1 MLHAGQL
8 RYHDFTLLREA
19 RERRKLRRDLTSDSG
34 SRLPFS
40 APPSATARCHGLHAG
55 RGGGLL
61 AHTLLGGGGRRPLAL
76 PLATPGNRTFL
87 TSLRADL
94 RLKALERAAN
104 AQPADVHLQYDFLS
118 QLAQTY
124 PDAVVVRFEQFK
136 DFAVDERIALLYLNA
151 LQRTGGH
158 RNFSLPR
165 FVDRLEMA
173 GVGGAAVAALR
184 ELGSSGKARGG
195 DLAAKA
201 SRVLGDV
208 SPAAVPSAGM
218 GLAGRGAS
226 PQRPLFIQTANG
238 PAGARAALFAL
249 ARQILIAFVVVSAL
263 TAVFAEQSGALGRGG
278 LGAMGNGK
286 HIQEAEGSDVRFDD
300 VKGVAEAKAEL
311 EEIVLY
317 LRDPGRFTRLGG
329 KLPRGLL
336 LTGPPG
342 TGKTLLAKAIAGEA
356 EVPFFFA
363 SGSQFEEVYVGLGAK
378 RIRELFEAAKE
389 KSPAII
395 FIDEIDAVG
404 GSRKLKDQSAMKQT
418 LNELLVQMDGF
429 EENSGE

>member
-336 LTGPPG
+336 LTGEWQRPHV
-342 TGKTLLAKAIAGEA
+342 TENLWSMALAKRKDGLVSLVPDEA
-356 EVPFFFA
+356 SLHFWQISHSSLPTRQRFYCITCWA
-363 SGSQFEEVYVGLGAK
+363 SHCTSFVLLNASRNSPSDREFPASLVGHL
-378 RIRELFEAAKE
+378 I
-389 KSPAII
+389 
-395 FIDEIDAVG
+395 
-404 GSRKLKDQSAMKQT
+404 
-418 LNELLVQMDGF
+418 
-429 EENSGE
+429 

>member
-87 TSLRADL
+87 TSLRTDL

>member
-1 MLHAGQL
+1 
-8 RYHDFTLLREA
+8 
-19 RERRKLRRDLTSDSG
+19 
-34 SRLPFS
+34 
-40 APPSATARCHGLHAG
+40 
-55 RGGGLL
+55 
-61 AHTLLGGGGRRPLAL
+61 
-76 PLATPGNRTFL
+76 
-87 TSLRADL
+87 
-94 RLKALERAAN
+94 
-104 AQPADVHLQYDFLS
+104 
-118 QLAQTY
+118 
-124 PDAVVVRFEQFK
+124 
-136 DFAVDERIALLYLNA
+136 
-151 LQRTGGH
+151 
-158 RNFSLPR
+158 
-165 FVDRLEMA
+165 MA

-336 LTGPPG
+336 LTGEWQRPHV
-342 TGKTLLAKAIAGEA
+342 TENLWSMALAKRKDGLVSLVPDEASLHFWQISHSSLPTRQRFYCITCWHLIVQVLCFLMRVATVHRTEKFLRHSLGISFNNFSCSRTPAAGKMA
-356 EVPFFFA
+356 KLVA
-363 SGSQFEEVYVGLGAK
+363 RSGVWS
-378 RIRELFEAAKE
+378 
-389 KSPAII
+389 
-395 FIDEIDAVG
+395 
-404 GSRKLKDQSAMKQT
+404 
-418 LNELLVQMDGF
+418 N
-429 EENSGE
+429 